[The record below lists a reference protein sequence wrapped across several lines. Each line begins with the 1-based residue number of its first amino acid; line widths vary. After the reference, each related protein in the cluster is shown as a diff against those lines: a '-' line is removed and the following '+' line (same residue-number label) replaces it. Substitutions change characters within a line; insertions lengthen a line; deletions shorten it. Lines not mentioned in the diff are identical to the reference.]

1 MYIVIK
7 VRQEESIIAW
17 LFFEDSALTQVDW
30 FPWPFCAVPGYE
42 PGFEKWASKWWQHLV
57 ICAPNNM
64 KIIIAY
70 HKFFHR
76 FEYLFNFDNTFEIHD
91 DIEVLKRMG
100 MAFGL
105 EKGQCGEANLR
116 ASRTMVPKALE
127 PYVMGEFVRYLCKLC
142 VKVYF
147 LTGSWLT
154 SAV

>member
-1 MYIVIK
+1 MT
-7 VRQEESIIAW
+7 II
-17 LFFEDSALTQVDW
+17 FF
-30 FPWPFCAVPGYE
+30 FAV

-57 ICAPNNM
+57 IWAPNNM
-64 KIIIAY
+64 KIIIVC

-105 EKGQCGEANLR
+105 EKGQCEEANLR

-127 PYVMGEFVRYLCKLC
+127 PYVMGKFVRYFCKLC
-142 VKVYF
+142 FMVFF
-147 LTGSWLT
+147 LTGS
-154 SAV
+154 